1 MKKKKLDSKEL
12 NQNCNFHYETK
23 SMMASQ
29 ILKSGFHRNKAYF
42 LQVRNC
48 INYTSRAT
56 LTQKILFVAEVTFK
70 YTLAKD
76 CYTHAFMKGDM
87 RKGRK
92 KTLLES
98 LS

>member
-1 MKKKKLDSKEL
+1 
-12 NQNCNFHYETK
+12 
-23 SMMASQ
+23 MMASQ
-29 ILKSGFHRNKAYF
+29 ILKSGFHKNKVYF

-56 LTQKILFVAEVTFK
+56 LTQKILVAEVTFK

>member
-1 MKKKKLDSKEL
+1 
-12 NQNCNFHYETK
+12 
-23 SMMASQ
+23 MMASQ
-29 ILKSGFHRNKAYF
+29 ILKFGFHKNRTYF

-56 LTQKILFVAEVTFK
+56 LRQKILFVAEVTFK
-70 YTLAKD
+70 HTLAKD
-76 CYTHAFMKGDM
+76 CYTHTFMKGDI